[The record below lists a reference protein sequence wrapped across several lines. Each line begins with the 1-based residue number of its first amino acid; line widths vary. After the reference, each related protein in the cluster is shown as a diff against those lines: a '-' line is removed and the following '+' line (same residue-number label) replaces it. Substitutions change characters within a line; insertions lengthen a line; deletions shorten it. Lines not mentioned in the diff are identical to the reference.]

1 VKHKKLLLADYC
13 FPCDLPCV
21 GYPLLGNPTK
31 NALSRSGPEHA
42 RVRLITAVVVT
53 VCNRCRA
60 GHESCAGEFDELFL
74 LKLAVVPD
82 GTAALKVTV
91 R

>member
-1 VKHKKLLLADYC
+1 VKHKKFALGRLLLPLRLALC
-13 FPCDLPCV
+13 RIPFARKSNQKRTQPQRPPNLPASTDH
-21 GYPLLGNPTK
+21 GG
-31 NALSRSGPEHA
+31 RG
-42 RVRLITAVVVT
+42 
-53 VCNRCRA
+53 NRCRA
-60 GHESCAGEFDELFL
+60 GRESCAGEFDELFL